1 MSVWF
6 HTTAAQP
13 VPPNPF
19 VSSVIIPFGIAQLQ
33 CSASVSRCAPIIPKV
48 SLLMHC
54 ARTCSLA
61 HAEKHENVNMPLLWP
76 LVVNLYLAVVAV
88 V

>member
-19 VSSVIIPFGIAQLQ
+19 VSSVIIPFGIAQLHCPAV
-33 CSASVSRCAPIIPKV
+33 CSDVLPFAPKV

-54 ARTCSLA
+54 ARTCSLV